1 MIRRPAR
8 SNRTYTHCPYSTLFR
23 ACREAHLGGQFPQ
36 PAFERNPMDM
46 LHECASNAAC
56 RKVSRYEEVI
66 DVTGILEIGIAGHA
80 IFDGRDER
88 AQGGDPVCPVL
99 LVMDDGRPGIEL
111 LRRVEATGKLVN
123 GRHEHTPQLRL

>member
-46 LHECASNAAC
+46 LHECASNAPC
-56 RKVSRYEEVI
+56 RKVPRYEEVI
-66 DVTGILEIGIAGHA
+66 DVTGILEIGIAGHTLL
-80 IFDGRDER
+80 DGRDER
-88 AQGGDPVCPVL
+88 AQGGAHVFPVL
-99 LVMDDGRPGIEL
+99 LVKIGEEQGREQ
-111 LRRVEATGKLVN
+111 VCE
-123 GRHEHTPQLRL
+123 

>member
-1 MIRRPAR
+1 
-8 SNRTYTHCPYSTLFR
+8 
-23 ACREAHLGGQFPQ
+23 
-36 PAFERNPMDM
+36 MDM
-46 LHECASNAAC
+46 LHECASNATC

-66 DVTGILEIGIAGHA
+66 DVTGILEIGIAGHT

-111 LRRVEATGKLVN
+111 LRRVEATGKPVN
-123 GRHEHTPQLRL
+123 GRHEHTPQFRLFAWNEIADKHALRSEEHTSELQSLMRISYAVFCLKKKTN

>member
-1 MIRRPAR
+1 MIRLPPR
-8 SNRTYTHCPYSTLFR
+8 SQRTDTLFPYPTFFR
-23 ACREAHLGGQFPQ
+23 SQESVPGEEALCREAHLGGQFPQ

-88 AQGGDPVCPVL
+88 AQGGDPV
-99 LVMDDGRPGIEL
+99 RSE
-111 LRRVEATGKLVN
+111 
-123 GRHEHTPQLRL
+123 EHTSELQSLMRLSYAV